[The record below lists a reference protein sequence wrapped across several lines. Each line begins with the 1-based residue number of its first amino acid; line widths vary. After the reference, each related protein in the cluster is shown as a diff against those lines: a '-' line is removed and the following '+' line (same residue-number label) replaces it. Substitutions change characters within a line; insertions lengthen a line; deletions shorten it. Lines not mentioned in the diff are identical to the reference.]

1 MTKEIFLIGN
11 VVIRRGECSSEIS
24 EEEVFFFA
32 PLISIWKKKTKT
44 FPTENTP
51 QPYIM
56 GFKFPGRYEKWRLL
70 ERLLYGFCFVPLN
83 ELLDSIGQ
91 EH

>member
-24 EEEVFFFA
+24 ERKFFSLPHSFHFGR
-32 PLISIWKKKTKT
+32 KKTKT

-70 ERLLYGFCFVPLN
+70 ERLFYSFCFVPLN